1 MSVQGRR
8 VLLCVGGGIA
18 AYKACELARLLVKA
32 GAQVRVALTP
42 AAQRFV
48 TPLTFQALTGS
59 PVATDIF
66 SAEQDLAAGHIAL
79 ADWAELATVAPAT
92 ANLLARLRIGQSDD
106 MAAAALLAI
115 EPRRWLLAPAMNEK
129 MWASPAVQENV
140 RVLKERGA
148 RFVGPA
154 VGEMAER
161 SHVGPG
167 RMSEPAEIFA
177 ACADALAPRDLEN
190 VKVLVTAGPTREM
203 LDPVRYLSNP
213 SPGRMGYATAAAARD
228 PAARVTLTSGPGEVP
243 RPAGVERGGVV
254 SAEGLRG
261 GRHGGQRAGTAW
273 GLEPLRSDGP
283 ELFYTAC
290 IMRELVGEVRAWLAW
305 AEESGLQNLAP
316 PGRQAQQVETVKL
329 PLLEA
334 VRTELGECTRC
345 KLHKTRTNIVFG
357 VGNPEARLM
366 FVGEGPGEDE
376 DLQGY
381 PFVGKAGQLLT
392 KMIEAMGLRREDVYI
407 CNTVK
412 CRPPNN
418 RNPEPEELLACEP
431 FLKGQ
436 LGAVKPE
443 AIVTLGKFAAQA
455 LLREQTPITRLRG
468 QWREYQ
474 GIPVMPTFH
483 PAYLLRSPAEKSKV
497 WEDLKQVM
505 KRLRLPIPKGGAS

>member
-1 MSVQGRR
+1 
-8 VLLCVGGGIA
+8 
-18 AYKACELARLLVKA
+18 
-32 GAQVRVALTP
+32 
-42 AAQRFV
+42 
-48 TPLTFQALTGS
+48 
-59 PVATDIF
+59 
-66 SAEQDLAAGHIAL
+66 
-79 ADWAELATVAPAT
+79 
-92 ANLLARLRIGQSDD
+92 
-106 MAAAALLAI
+106 
-115 EPRRWLLAPAMNEK
+115 
-129 MWASPAVQENV
+129 
-140 RVLKERGA
+140 
-148 RFVGPA
+148 
-154 VGEMAER
+154 
-161 SHVGPG
+161 
-167 RMSEPAEIFA
+167 
-177 ACADALAPRDLEN
+177 
-190 VKVLVTAGPTREM
+190 
-203 LDPVRYLSNP
+203 
-213 SPGRMGYATAAAARD
+213 
-228 PAARVTLTSGPGEVP
+228 
-243 RPAGVERGGVV
+243 
-254 SAEGLRG
+254 
-261 GRHGGQRAGTAW
+261 
-273 GLEPLRSDGP
+273 
-283 ELFYTAC
+283 
-290 IMRELVGEVRAWLAW
+290 MREVANELRAWLDW
-305 AEESGLQNLAP
+305 ARESGLQNLAP
-316 PGRQAQQVETVKL
+316 EKRSVEPVEVKPKAKL

-357 VGNPEARLM
+357 VGSPEARLM
-366 FVGEGPGEDE
+366 FVGEAPGEDE

-455 LLREQTPITRLRG
+455 LLREQTPITRLPG
-468 QWREYQ
+468 QRREEQ